1 VYRAATKRPVPS
13 RGQAVSARELA
24 EPYPYVVADD
34 DACEAARLPVE
45 RRLPAPLVVDR
56 DGQPYAALATPQLI
70 GPLLAPDA
78 LTDPQFAVA
87 TDDRSLDEALER
99 LAGVTVAQWLPRL
112 RVRPPTVTTQA
123 SVTHIAAL
131 MARTHSPLVA
141 VTAAR
146 LSKTTVGGT

>member
-1 VYRAATKRPVPS
+1 M
-13 RGQAVSARELA
+13 SARELA

-56 DGQPYAALATPQLI
+56 CGQPYAAVATPQLI
-70 GPLLAPDA
+70 GPLLPPDA
-78 LTDPQFAVA
+78 LTDPQFALA

-112 RVRPPTVTTQA
+112 RVRPPPVTTQA
-123 SVTHIAAL
+123 GVTHIAAL
-131 MARTHSPLVA
+131 MARTHSPWVA

-146 LSKTTVGGT
+146 LLERLVGGT